1 MPDREEF
8 MSVLAI
14 IPARSGSKSLPHKNI
29 RSYGGVPLLGL
40 AALQACGAELVDR
53 VIVST
58 DDEQYAKIAASF
70 GAEVPFLRPAE
81 ISGDLS
87 TDLEVFDH
95 ALSWWSAVNG
105 APPELVVHV
114 RPTYPNRT
122 SRDIDDCI
130 RLIRSHPEW
139 DSVRSVSPAAE
150 SPLKMWWKRPDGT
163 IDPVAC
169 VGGHESHSM
178 PRQALPVAWVQNA
191 CVDVIRP
198 GTIISK
204 RSMAGSVVG
213 AFAMTHHHD
222 IDTAAQFESSLI
234 AAVPLDP
241 ASPRVICVDIDG
253 VLATL
258 TPGNDYRLAQP
269 QVDVIESV
277 NALFR
282 AGHRIIL
289 FTARGSATGLDWTE
303 LTREQMRK
311 WNVCFHELRFG
322 KPAADVYV
330 DDRAATVDL
339 LRQLALRCLSCE
351 GSTG

>member
-1 MPDREEF
+1 

-40 AALQACGAELVDR
+40 AVLQACQAELVDR

-70 GAEVPFLRPAE
+70 GAEVPFLRPAD

-95 ALSWWSAVNG
+95 ALSWWSSVHET
-105 APPELVVHV
+105 PPELVVHV

-122 SRDIDDCI
+122 SRDIDDCV

-163 IDPVAC
+163 IDPVTR
-169 VGGHESHSM
+169 VGSPESHSM
-178 PRQALPVAWVQNA
+178 PRQALPVAWIQNA

-204 RSMAGSVVG
+204 RSMAGTVVG
-213 AFAMTHHHD
+213 AFPMSHHHD
-222 IDTAAQFESSLI
+222 IDTAAQFESSLV
-234 AAVPLDP
+234 AAGSLDP
-241 ASPRVICVDIDG
+241 SKAQVICVDIDG
-253 VLATL
+253 VIATL
-258 TPGNDYRLAQP
+258 TPRNDYRLAQP
-269 QVDVIESV
+269 QVDVIEYV

-303 LTREQMRK
+303 LTREQMREWK
-311 WNVCFHELRFG
+311 VCFHELRFG

-330 DDRAATVDL
+330 DDRAANVDR
-339 LRQLALRCLSCE
+339 LRQWAMGCQSRE
-351 GSTG
+351 GSAE